1 MKDKINQDMS
11 FIQTLKRILTIYNG
25 GTPAPLPSQTV
36 TNTTPQHN
44 DSKETL
50 AMKWEKILRE
60 SN

>member
-1 MKDKINQDMS
+1 MS